1 MALQWALKYRPETFA
16 DFSGQRPSVATLFRM
31 AARGTLPDVMLF
43 YGERGCGKTSMARVV
58 AKALNCEAEAGKAS
72 ETPCGKCPSCEA
84 IARGISPDVIEIDA
98 ASNGSVDMVREVVR
112 QASFG
117 TAGSRKVYIIDEA
130 HGVSSAGFDA
140 MLKTLEELDGQVVF
154 ILCSTRPKSIPQTV
168 RDRCRAGMF
177 KFDALAPVVIRRRL
191 EVICAAE
198 GFAPE
203 PGLLD
208 AIAQAARGGM
218 RDAIMRLEQVAAIG
232 VTSLQM
238 WRELTGET
246 DFAPVLITAAADGDY
261 PALYAGLDKALAA
274 GDPGVVSS
282 TLIRT
287 LADLLVLATPGG
299 TIAHAGEALAVREK
313 LAARL
318 GSPRIIAVLA
328 VLWELQARVRTG
340 DPAAD
345 LILACSQI
353 ARKLCPPPA
362 DQGPI
367 STGASAAARLRQ
379 VLGEASERT

>member
-1 MALQWALKYRPETFA
+1 
-16 DFSGQRPSVATLFRM
+16 M

-58 AKALNCEAEAGKAS
+58 ARALNCEAEAGKAS

-177 KFDALAPVVIRRRL
+177 KFDALVPAVIRKRL

-246 DFAPVLITAAADGDY
+246 DFAPALIAAAADGDD
-261 PALYAGLDKALAA
+261 PAWRAELDKALAA
-274 GDPGVVSS
+274 GDPGRAASE
-282 TLIRT
+282 LILT

-299 TIAHAGEALAVREK
+299 TTAHAGEALEVREK

-318 GSPRIIAVLA
+318 GSGKVLA
-328 VLWELQARVRTG
+328 VLTVMWELQAKVKTG
-340 DPAAD
+340 DPRAD
-345 LILACSQI
+345 LILACTQI
-353 ARKLCPPPA
+353 RRRLCPPPP